1 MDRDSCVTFVT
12 FVTISL
18 NQPLTGDDRTR
29 PVTRFVTFVT
39 RFVTRYTIDLIQLV
53 TKVTK
58 VTKVTMFPL
67 PILDWPQV

>member
-39 RFVTRYTIDLIQLV
+39 RFVTRYPIDLIQL
-53 TKVTK
+53 VTK

>member
-1 MDRDSCVTFVT
+1 MYFCVTFVT

-18 NQPLTGDDRTR
+18 NQPLTGDYLTR

-39 RFVTRYTIDLIQLV
+39 HFVTSYPVDLIQL
-53 TKVTK
+53 VTK